1 MQDWPLT
8 VDRFLVHANRYHGHR
23 QVVSQRDNGET
34 ESTTYA
40 QIYKDARRISNA
52 LTACGVGKGSI
63 DFKPI
68 FAHAPGIEHYF
79 VESDSAADP
88 MVFAANSYT
97 YLRNLTF

>member
-1 MQDWPLT
+1 MSRDDENRSGTPSPQFLSGLMQDWPLT

-63 DFKPI
+63 V
-68 FAHAPGIEHYF
+68 ATLAMNSAEHL
-79 VESDSAADP
+79 AAW
-88 MVFAANSYT
+88 Y
-97 YLRNLTF
+97 